1 MNLCSLL
8 LEAWV
13 SKLKMNVFGFWLSN
27 DHLLHISHIFPFV
40 FVSILFF
47 ILNRSSLCRAL
58 ASSMYS
64 ETATRDISRFHLP
77 SSRHIL
83 QLVHRF
89 SWQLN
94 PDVLPLLFLQISP
107 LSDFFPYFPVHDHMT
122 CITPVL
128 KVMQASYMM
137 FQFFLFVL
145 IVSSNFMS
153 LLNLISK
160 FSSA

>member
-58 ASSMYS
+58 VSFMYS

-94 PDVLPLLFLQISP
+94 PDVLPLFFLQISP
-107 LSDFFPYFPVHDHMT
+107 LSDFFLSPQYMT
-122 CITPVL
+122 IWLVL
-128 KVMQASYMM
+128 LQSSRLCRLPIWCSSSSC
-137 FQFFLFVL
+137 LFWL
-145 IVSSNFMS
+145 CLPI
-153 LLNLISK
+153 LCHC
-160 FSSA
+160 